1 MRQSNGYII
10 GFAVVTTVILGGLLS
25 MAAVFLKEPQRKA
38 RELDTKSQILNAVI
52 TVQKGVDDVNGIY
65 AKRIRSFIVD
75 ANGDIVDG
83 GGVAEDVNIR
93 KEFKK
98 ESSNRQYPVFRFIS
112 ESNESETEAYILPV
126 FGNGLWD
133 NIWGYVAL
141 NNDFQAIKGVV
152 FDHTGETPGLGARI
166 TDKEIQSRYKGKKIF
181 KEEDGQKV
189 VESVTMLKAEKGNDL
204 TDYQVDG
211 MSGATKTAEG
221 VNDMLKKYLQYYK
234 PFFEKTL
241 KSTKVVEK
249 DDPIESDS
257 ATTTN
262 DSLFVVTDSLQVE
275 SIDSL
280 QSADS
285 IRQKNN

>member
-1 MRQSNGYII
+1 
-10 GFAVVTTVILGGLLS
+10 